1 MFHLFSCTINQT
13 ESQQLLIIHWHQ
25 PPYPRG
31 KYNTW
36 QGETGECNYGLLVLT
51 TTNLLKKML
60 PQHNVGDDND
70 YDDVDK
76 TRSFLKSILASGWYW
91 SHFILMIIITSS
103 ILPALLPWLQR
114 RKTAINL
121 CCFPFPS
128 RHLTSSRLSLIN
140 NQDIFPFSVNT
151 SVRMSMVYAQY

>member
-1 MFHLFSCTINQT
+1 MFHLSSCTINQT

-91 SHFILMIIITSS
+91 SHFILMIIITLIYIAS
-103 ILPALLPWLQR
+103 
-114 RKTAINL
+114 
-121 CCFPFPS
+121 
-128 RHLTSSRLSLIN
+128 LTSLITKTEDCNQSLL
-140 NQDIFPFSVNT
+140 FPFSFT
-151 SVRMSMVYAQY
+151 SSHLVAIITDQQPWYISLFRWHLG